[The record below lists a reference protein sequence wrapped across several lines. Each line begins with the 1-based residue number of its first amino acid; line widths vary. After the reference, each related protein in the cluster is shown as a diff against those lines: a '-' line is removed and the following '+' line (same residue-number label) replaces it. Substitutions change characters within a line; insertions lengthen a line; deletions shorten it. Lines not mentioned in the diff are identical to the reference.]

1 MIPEVIQERALTHQE
16 IIDQVRIELVYTLKQ
31 LCRLSVDELRKRRYQ
46 RFRKY

>member
-1 MIPEVIQERALTHQE
+1 MQERALTHQE

-31 LCRLSVDELRKRRYQ
+31 LCQLTVDELLERRYQ